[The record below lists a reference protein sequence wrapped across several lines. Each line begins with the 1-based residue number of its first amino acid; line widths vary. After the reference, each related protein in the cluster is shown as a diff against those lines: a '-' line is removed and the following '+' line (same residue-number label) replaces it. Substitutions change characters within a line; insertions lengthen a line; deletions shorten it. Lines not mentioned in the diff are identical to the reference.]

1 MRGGG
6 EPCRGGRGLGG
17 RGGEEEI
24 KSQELPKATAG
35 GLFVRG
41 GEGGREKSS
50 ANTCLFL
57 TSNKSA
63 SSSHPSAALCPSEE
77 EEGGSL
83 HHLWGGGHEGEA
95 KRRQVERAD
104 VELR

>member
-1 MRGGG
+1 M
-6 EPCRGGRGLGG
+6 
-17 RGGEEEI
+17 
-24 KSQELPKATAG
+24 
-35 GLFVRG
+35 RG

-63 SSSHPSAALCPSEE
+63 SSSHPSAALCPLRG
-77 EEGGSL
+77 EGRGVVTSSL
-83 HHLWGGGHEGEA
+83 GGGHEGEV
-95 KRRQVERAD
+95 KKRQVERAD